1 MSDHAYR
8 LLLMK
13 RALARSD
20 AELFGHRPRYLEVAR
35 RLAALQPR
43 RVISEGG
50 TELLRGVARR

>member
-20 AELFGHRPRYLEVAR
+20 AEG
-35 RLAALQPR
+35 
-43 RVISEGG
+43 IWIG
-50 TELLRGVARR
+50 LLSGVARLDARGLHRYDSDEGVAGALPGARG

>member
-1 MSDHAYR
+1 MSDHASR

-35 RLAALQPR
+35 RLAALLL
-43 RVISEGG
+43 S
-50 TELLRGVARR
+50 TELP